1 MANLATCI
9 GYRMWIKSSNFNYF
23 KKLEGE
29 IVLVFNDLIYRR
41 TFGIKRAIGRTDAR
55 DTIENISVPTILM
68 IQYLASADRIR
79 IFSQ

>member
-29 IVLVFNDLIYRR
+29 MYCTGVQRPNLQENVRNKKGHRTYRR
-41 TFGIKRAIGRTDAR
+41 
-55 DTIENISVPTILM
+55 S
-68 IQYLASADRIR
+68 
-79 IFSQ
+79 